1 MMTICIQLLQQQ
13 HPAENPAYE
22 DILYAIGT
30 LAGCTSPLT
39 QTNIV
44 LDTYFQVYVD
54 TLMPF
59 IYAALEAQDQ
69 PQLLSAA
76 LGVLSDVIRAVGE
89 QISPHCDQIVRYL
102 FADVESITVSRM
114 VKPAILAVFG
124 EIALAIGGAFE
135 GYLPVVMQ
143 LLQQAATLG
152 SGTREQP
159 GAFEMLDYIDSL
171 NEGILEAYSGV
182 ILGLKGAGK
191 GLSRNYRTNFSRC
204 SCAIYAKF
212 IWVSCTVA

>member
-1 MMTICIQLLQQQ
+1 
-13 HPAENPAYE
+13 
-22 DILYAIGT
+22 
-30 LAGCTSPLT
+30 
-39 QTNIV
+39 
-44 LDTYFQVYVD
+44 
-54 TLMPF
+54 MPF

-76 LGVLSDVIRAVGE
+76 LGVLSDVIRAIAE
-89 QISPHCDQIVRYL
+89 QVTPHCDQIVRYL
-102 FADVESITVSRM
+102 FADVESNTVSRM

-152 SGTREQP
+152 SGTRGTE
-159 GAFEMLDYIDSL
+159 FEMLDYIDSL
-171 NEGILEAYSGV
+171 NEGILEAYSGI

-191 GLSRNYRTNFSRC
+191 GRSKSFDGD
-204 SCAIYAKF
+204 
-212 IWVSCTVA
+212 

>member
-1 MMTICIQLLQQQ
+1 
-13 HPAENPAYE
+13 
-22 DILYAIGT
+22 
-30 LAGCTSPLT
+30 
-39 QTNIV
+39 
-44 LDTYFQVYVD
+44 
-54 TLMPF
+54 
-59 IYAALEAQDQ
+59 
-69 PQLLSAA
+69 
-76 LGVLSDVIRAVGE
+76 
-89 QISPHCDQIVRYL
+89 
-102 FADVESITVSRM
+102 M